1 VTSVAVVGHVEWIE
15 MVRVDHVPRAGEIV
29 HGRERLE
36 FPGGGGAVVAVQ
48 LARLAGGC
56 VLFTALGDDDAG
68 RRAFHELSVLG
79 VRVEATFRPE
89 PQRRGFVHVDDVH
102 ERTITVI
109 GDRMGPFADDPL
121 PWGELDGMDGVYFTA
136 GDDGALRM
144 ARRAGIL
151 VATSRV
157 FDQLVRTGVALDALV
172 GSARDRG
179 EAYVPGMIRPEPRL
193 VVRTE
198 GERGGIAT
206 AAGSPRWR
214 YEAAPVPGP
223 RVDAYGCGDSFAAGL
238 TFGLAS
244 GMPDTGA
251 IGLAARCGAAC
262 LTGFGPFEGELP
274 AAG

>member
-1 VTSVAVVGHVEWIE
+1 VTRVAVVGHVEWIE

-29 HGRERLE
+29 HARERLE
-36 FPGGGGAVVAVQ
+36 FPGGGGGVVAVQ

-56 VLFTALGDDDAG
+56 VLFTALGDDEVG
-68 RRAFHELSVLG
+68 RRARGELSALG
-79 VRVEATFRPE
+79 VRVEAAFRPE
-89 PQRRGFVHVDDVH
+89 PQRRGFVHVDDAH

-109 GDRMGPFADDPL
+109 GDRMGPSADDPL
-121 PWGELDGMDGVYFTA
+121 PWDELDGSDGVYFTA

-179 EAYVPGMIRPEPRL
+179 EPYAPGMIDPEPRL

-198 GERGGIAT
+198 GERGGIAM
-206 AAGSPRWR
+206 APGSPPWR
-214 YEAAPVPGP
+214 FEAAPVPGP

-238 TFGLAS
+238 TLGLAS
-244 GMPDTGA
+244 GMPDAGA
-251 IGLAARCGAAC
+251 IELGARCGAAC
-262 LTGFGPFEGELP
+262 LTGFGPFEADLP